1 MVGKPKEATNK
12 ILDKLTGT
20 VEDLKKAL
28 EDAELNK
35 ELMAPA
41 ILSAAKATPAE
52 ANETVAVV
60 GIVVGTSKGEASKL
74 QADAAEKTA
83 GPKAF
88 VKRLKGMLAEAMK
101 INLPERGK

>member
-1 MVGKPKEATNK
+1 M
-12 ILDKLTGT
+12 
-20 VEDLKKAL
+20 

-41 ILSAAKATPAE
+41 ILSAAKAKLAE

-60 GIVVGTSKGEASKL
+60 GVVVETSKGEASKL
-74 QADAAEKTA
+74 QADVAERTA
-83 GPKAF
+83 GAKEF

-101 INLPERGK
+101 IHLPKRGK